1 MKWVEKQFFS
11 LLRAG
16 LWDLDVDTSL
26 FEEPIDWQTIL
37 EMGRKQT
44 VLGVLADGIAKLPS
58 ESRPSKKDT
67 QWLQSQIFKIRK
79 SHLLLNQTLKEVT
92 ELLLDRGIRPVLLK
106 GQGVARLYRYPEQ
119 RQCGDIDLYIG
130 ETLYTKAC
138 EVVSAYGEKS
148 GKESESYQHYHFNR
162 NGVTVELHKLA
173 THSPDPFVNKYLQ
186 RLVKL
191 YLVDGYAG
199 YERHY
204 DSTLLLPPAQLDA
217 CYLFYHLAKH
227 FIYVGIGLRQVC
239 DWILCL
245 HTYADKVDKEQL
257 LKDVRALGMLR
268 LWEIFGCIAVDYLGL
283 PQDGFPGYNAL
294 RRVQAKD
301 VVAGILS
308 VGNFG
313 HHVLPEKDLR
323 DKGKLYVFGKRILAS
338 LHSLIEINEMS
349 VEFRSVYTCKLNLIA
364 NLKTACATH
373 TCSVNHDRVHADNCM
388 NAKLLGKKTD
398 KFHHDH
404 RSDRY
409 TDIVMFAFVCYQILK
424 SLGNHTCT
432 AIGTV
437 ICSNIK
443 IGNFSQFFLKDN
455 HILSFCTKN
464 NICCDSMFMEPFYLW
479 VNRGCTNTAGNKY
492 HFLFL

>member
-1 MKWVEKQFFS
+1 MKLVEKQFFS

-58 ESRPSKKDT
+58 ESRPSKKET
-67 QWLQSQIFKIRK
+67 QWLQSHIFKIRK

-204 DSTLLLPPAQLDA
+204 DSTLLLPPAQFDA

-283 PQDGFPGYNAL
+283 PQDDFPGYNAL

-313 HHVLPEKDLR
+313 QHALPEKDLR
-323 DKGKLYVFGKRILAS
+323 DKGKLYVFWKRMGWRIRIFRLNPYWVGRMS
-338 LHSLIEINEMS
+338 FFYYFKHQFETTLLHH
-349 VEFRSVYTCKLNLIA
+349 C
-364 NLKTACATH
+364 
-373 TCSVNHDRVHADNCM
+373 
-388 NAKLLGKKTD
+388 
-398 KFHHDH
+398 
-404 RSDRY
+404 
-409 TDIVMFAFVCYQILK
+409 
-424 SLGNHTCT
+424 
-432 AIGTV
+432 
-437 ICSNIK
+437 
-443 IGNFSQFFLKDN
+443 
-455 HILSFCTKN
+455 
-464 NICCDSMFMEPFYLW
+464 
-479 VNRGCTNTAGNKY
+479 
-492 HFLFL
+492 

>member
-204 DSTLLLPPAQLDA
+204 DSTLLLPPAQFDA
-217 CYLFYHLAKH
+217 CYLFYH
-227 FIYVGIGLRQVC
+227 
-239 DWILCL
+239 
-245 HTYADKVDKEQL
+245 
-257 LKDVRALGMLR
+257 
-268 LWEIFGCIAVDYLGL
+268 
-283 PQDGFPGYNAL
+283 
-294 RRVQAKD
+294 
-301 VVAGILS
+301 
-308 VGNFG
+308 
-313 HHVLPEKDLR
+313 
-323 DKGKLYVFGKRILAS
+323 
-338 LHSLIEINEMS
+338 
-349 VEFRSVYTCKLNLIA
+349 
-364 NLKTACATH
+364 
-373 TCSVNHDRVHADNCM
+373 
-388 NAKLLGKKTD
+388 
-398 KFHHDH
+398 
-404 RSDRY
+404 
-409 TDIVMFAFVCYQILK
+409 
-424 SLGNHTCT
+424 
-432 AIGTV
+432 
-437 ICSNIK
+437 
-443 IGNFSQFFLKDN
+443 
-455 HILSFCTKN
+455 
-464 NICCDSMFMEPFYLW
+464 
-479 VNRGCTNTAGNKY
+479 
-492 HFLFL
+492 

>member
-1 MKWVEKQFFS
+1 MYKCFFKRLIDFLIVFNV
-11 LLRAG
+11 LLVIWPILLIITIWLHFANKGAG
-16 LWDLDVDTSL
+16 AFFFQERPGKDGKIFKVIKFKSMTDERD
-26 FEEPIDWQTIL
+26 
-37 EMGRKQT
+37 
-44 VLGVLADGIAKLPS
+44 ADGNLLPN
-58 ESRPSKKDT
+58 ELRITP
-67 QWLQSQIFKIRK
+67 IGAFIRK
-79 SHLLLNQTLKEVT
+79 TSID
-92 ELLLDRGIRPVLLK
+92 ELPQLINVLK
-106 GQGVARLYRYPEQ
+106 GDMALIGPRPLLVDYLP
-119 RQCGDIDLYIG
+119 LYIG

-204 DSTLLLPPAQLDA
+204 DSTLLLPPAQFDA

-313 HHVLPEKDLR
+313 HHVLPEKGLR
-323 DKGKLYVFGKRILAS
+323 DKGKLYVFGKRMGWRIRIFRLNPYWVGRMS
-338 LHSLIEINEMS
+338 FFYYFKHKFKTTLLH
-349 VEFRSVYTCKLNLIA
+349 RC
-364 NLKTACATH
+364 
-373 TCSVNHDRVHADNCM
+373 
-388 NAKLLGKKTD
+388 
-398 KFHHDH
+398 
-404 RSDRY
+404 
-409 TDIVMFAFVCYQILK
+409 
-424 SLGNHTCT
+424 
-432 AIGTV
+432 
-437 ICSNIK
+437 
-443 IGNFSQFFLKDN
+443 
-455 HILSFCTKN
+455 
-464 NICCDSMFMEPFYLW
+464 
-479 VNRGCTNTAGNKY
+479 
-492 HFLFL
+492 

>member
-162 NGVTVELHKLA
+162 NG
-173 THSPDPFVNKYLQ
+173 
-186 RLVKL
+186 
-191 YLVDGYAG
+191 
-199 YERHY
+199 
-204 DSTLLLPPAQLDA
+204 
-217 CYLFYHLAKH
+217 
-227 FIYVGIGLRQVC
+227 
-239 DWILCL
+239 
-245 HTYADKVDKEQL
+245 
-257 LKDVRALGMLR
+257 
-268 LWEIFGCIAVDYLGL
+268 
-283 PQDGFPGYNAL
+283 
-294 RRVQAKD
+294 
-301 VVAGILS
+301 
-308 VGNFG
+308 
-313 HHVLPEKDLR
+313 
-323 DKGKLYVFGKRILAS
+323 
-338 LHSLIEINEMS
+338 MS
-349 VEFRSVYTCKLNLIA
+349 GR
-364 NLKTACATH
+364 
-373 TCSVNHDRVHADNCM
+373 
-388 NAKLLGKKTD
+388 
-398 KFHHDH
+398 
-404 RSDRY
+404 
-409 TDIVMFAFVCYQILK
+409 
-424 SLGNHTCT
+424 
-432 AIGTV
+432 
-437 ICSNIK
+437 
-443 IGNFSQFFLKDN
+443 
-455 HILSFCTKN
+455 
-464 NICCDSMFMEPFYLW
+464 
-479 VNRGCTNTAGNKY
+479 
-492 HFLFL
+492 